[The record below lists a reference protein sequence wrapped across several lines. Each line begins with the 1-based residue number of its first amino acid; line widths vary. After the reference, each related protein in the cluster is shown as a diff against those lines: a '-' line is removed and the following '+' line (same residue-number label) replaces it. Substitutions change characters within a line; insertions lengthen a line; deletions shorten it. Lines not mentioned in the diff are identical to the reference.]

1 MFGSLVVSQ
10 VSAVFLLPLST
21 GRAPTSPDHTP
32 TSPLCNWRWRRT
44 RSSMR
49 GRGARTQHTRTPSP
63 RARRWKSS
71 WRRTKPTGG
80 STRRLSASSTQGFRA
95 AGCGQGCPA
104 GQRLEGPWTPPME
117 PPLQGCP
124 ADQRLALWSPL
135 GPLARRAGR
144 LYMVCMY
151 TSEGMRLRSGS
162 RQARRIIARSRVAG
176 HLHGHRRPWPSTTRR
191 QRECCEGPGR
201 ES

>member
-63 RARRWKSS
+63 RARRWKRS

-95 AGCGQGCPA
+95 AGCGQGGGSTPA
-104 GQRLEGPWTPPME
+104 GQRL
-117 PPLQGCP
+117 
-124 ADQRLALWSPL
+124 ALLSPL